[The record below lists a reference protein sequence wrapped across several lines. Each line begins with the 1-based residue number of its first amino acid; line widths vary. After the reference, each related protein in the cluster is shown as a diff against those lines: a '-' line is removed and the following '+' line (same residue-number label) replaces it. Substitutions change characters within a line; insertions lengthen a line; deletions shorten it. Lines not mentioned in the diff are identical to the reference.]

1 MIPVLLSLGTLW
13 RPPVLVKGRDEW
25 FGCIWCAG
33 AMLLV
38 CRPEEKDSSDS
49 EIRSEGSSSIPD
61 SPTQTGSASSHHP
74 HKLYL
79 FNAHVHLLCTV
90 QCADILFLCPSCS
103 AIIPGYSH
111 AYVRNKQLSRCLL
124 VQHALR
130 QPSKRQC
137 PCVGALHRDR
147 TASGLAC
154 VQYGRLVM
162 VCDVRAGSRSRQ
174 QGALRRG
181 RGRPRACGRCR
192 GMAWGKPRS
201 TLAPSSPAPTPAS
214 ACESSPS
221 ATPLPPDQRS
231 SV

>member
-1 MIPVLLSLGTLW
+1 VQCCWCAAQRRRTAATARSAVRDPPPSPTHPHRPGQPPLIIRTNFIYSTHMCIFSAQCNVLISCFCVRPAQLSFLGT
-13 RPPVLVKGRDEW
+13 
-25 FGCIWCAG
+25 
-33 AMLLV
+33 AMHMYAT
-38 CRPEEKDSSDS
+38 
-49 EIRSEGSSSIPD
+49 SSSP
-61 SPTQTGSASSHHP
+61 AVF
-74 HKLYL
+74 L
-79 FNAHVHLLCTV
+79 FN
-90 QCADILFLCPSCS
+90 
-103 AIIPGYSH
+103 
-111 AYVRNKQLSRCLL
+111 
-124 VQHALR
+124 ALR

-137 PCVGALHRDR
+137 PCVGVLHRDR
-147 TASGLAC
+147 TASTLAC

-162 VCDVRAGSRSRQ
+162 VCDVRAGSCSRQ

-192 GMAWGKPRS
+192 GMAWGKPQS